1 MSGAAPAAL
10 APAFPRPPGTCYA
23 AAVSFP
29 TTNWTLLAAAT
40 LDGNTQGR
48 AALESLCREY
58 RRPVHAVLRARGFPA
73 PEAEDLTQEFFLG
86 LFETRAWKRADRERG
101 RFRSFLLGA
110 LGHMLDHVWRARFAQ
125 KRGGGESPVSLDAA
139 ADAGLEIAAP
149 DAMRCDLFDRE
160 WALGLIQA
168 AFADVE
174 REFADSARIEEFAVL
189 RRFLPGVEAPMR
201 YDEAARLLG
210 KSEGVVKSLVHR
222 LRARFRETLRRSVA
236 RTVAAAHEVEEE
248 LAYLHAVLAAPPR
261 EGG

>member
-1 MSGAAPAAL
+1 
-10 APAFPRPPGTCYA
+10 
-23 AAVSFP
+23 VSFP

-48 AALESLCREY
+48 AALEALCRDY
-58 RRPVHAVLRARGFPA
+58 RRPVHAVLSARGFA
-73 PEAEDLTQEFFLG
+73 AQEAEDLTQEFFLS
-86 LFETRAWKRADRERG
+86 LFETRAWKRADRDRG

-110 LGHMLDHVWRARFAQ
+110 LAHMLDHVWRARFAQ

-139 ADAGLEIAAP
+139 ADAGFEIAAP
-149 DAMRCDLFDRE
+149 ETMRSDVFDRE

-168 AFADVE
+168 AFAEVE
-174 REFADSARIEEFAVL
+174 REFAGAARVEEFAVL
-189 RRFLPGVEAPMR
+189 RRFLPGIEAPLR

-222 LRARFRETLRRSVA
+222 LRTRFREAVRRSVA

-248 LAYLHAVLAAPPR
+248 LAYLHAVLAAPAPEASNTSSATPR
-261 EGG
+261 Q